1 MMLTESH
8 PRRSLIMSCLTY
20 NRTAWQ
26 FLDLEAE
33 VDEEGDKGDED
44 EEDEMTECMFLL
56 NLWLFYF

>member
-1 MMLTESH
+1 
-8 PRRSLIMSCLTY
+8 
-20 NRTAWQ
+20 
-26 FLDLEAE
+26 